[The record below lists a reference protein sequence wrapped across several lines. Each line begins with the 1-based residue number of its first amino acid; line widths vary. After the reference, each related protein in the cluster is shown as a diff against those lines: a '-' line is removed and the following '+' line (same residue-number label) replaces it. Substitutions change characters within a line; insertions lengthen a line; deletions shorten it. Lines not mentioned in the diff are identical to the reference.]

1 MLYFIIFII
10 LSVFYLILPKSKN
23 TFKTL
28 RLKIFIFPLILLL
41 IILFIIIFSNNVY
54 EAAHNAFMLWVN
66 NVIPSLLPF
75 FICIELLKQTN
86 FMQIVGKFLT
96 PIMRPIFN
104 VPR

>member
-10 LSVFYLILPKSKN
+10 ISILYFLLPKNDN
-23 TFKTL
+23 TFKAIH
-28 RLKIFIFPLILLL
+28 LKRYIIPILLIV

-54 EAAHNAFMLWVN
+54 NSAHNAFMLWVN

-75 FICIELLKQTN
+75 FICIDLLKQTN
-86 FMQIVGKFLT
+86 FMQIVGKLFT
-96 PIMRPIFN
+96 PIMRPMFN